1 MKLPIA
7 QIIEGHAKEVL
18 GLDTDISEARL
29 KICHRCPLF
38 SNALGGMCNSRL
50 WLNVETGDVST
61 NARQGY
67 QNGYVLVEWI
77 KNEKSNHQENGGY
90 NESIFD
96 LMPTDWDQDE
106 FEMFRIRRGKKIR

>member
-7 QIIEGHAKEVL
+7 QIIEGHAKEAL

-38 SNALGGMCNSRL
+38 SNALGGMCNSKL

-61 NARQGY
+61 NARP
-67 QNGYVLVEWI
+67 GYVNGCGCLLRNKTRLVNAHCPVDKW
-77 KNEKSNHQENGGY
+77 
-90 NESIFD
+90 
-96 LMPTDWDQDE
+96 
-106 FEMFRIRRGKKIR
+106 

>member
-7 QIIEGHAKEVL
+7 QIIEGHAKEAL

-61 NARQGY
+61 NARPGY
-67 QNGYVLVEWI
+67 QNGCGCRLNAKTRLINAHCPVNKW
-77 KNEKSNHQENGGY
+77 
-90 NESIFD
+90 
-96 LMPTDWDQDE
+96 
-106 FEMFRIRRGKKIR
+106 

>member
-50 WLNVETGDVST
+50 WLNRNTGDVSVIMKPGYIKGCGCRLRSKT
-61 NARQGY
+61 RLPNAKCP
-67 QNGYVLVEWI
+67 VDKW
-77 KNEKSNHQENGGY
+77 
-90 NESIFD
+90 
-96 LMPTDWDQDE
+96 
-106 FEMFRIRRGKKIR
+106 